1 MKVFDIRGLCKKYEK
16 FYLDNVSFSLE
27 EGYIMGFIGSNGAGK
42 TTTLKGM
49 LNIIHNDSGTV
60 EIFGRNIN
68 GNGIDIKQ
76 DIAFMMGGS
85 DYYTRRKLKTITSVV
100 RRFYSNWNQTAYEDY
115 LKRFKLDPEKKVLE
129 LSQGMRIKYA
139 LTLALS
145 HNARLIILD
154 EPTSGL
160 DPVARDNL
168 LELFQELVEK
178 GDKSILFSTHITSD
192 LEKCADY
199 ITYINNGK
207 IIESTTKDYL
217 LEKYR
222 LVNGAANDLDEMKDD
237 LVSFKKNS
245 FGFLGL
251 IETEKLLKYRGI
263 NSEAPTLDD
272 IMIYY
277 AKQEEDREQ
286 PGI

>member
-1 MKVFDIRGLCKKYEK
+1 MKVLDVRGLCKKYEK

-49 LNIIHNDSGTV
+49 LNVIHKDAGTV
-60 EIFGRNIN
+60 EIFGKNIN
-68 GNGIDIKQ
+68 GNEIDIKQ
-76 DIAFMMGGS
+76 NIAFMMGGS
-85 DYYTRRKLKTITSVV
+85 DYYMRRKVKTITSVV
-100 RRFYSNWNQTAYEDY
+100 KRFYSNWNQTAYEGY
-115 LKRFKLDPEKKVLE
+115 LKRFKLDPEKKVIE

-139 LTLALS
+139 LALALS

-168 LELFQELVEK
+168 LELFQELVEE

-199 ITYINNGK
+199 ITFINNGR
-207 IIESTTKDYL
+207 IIESTTKDDL

-222 LVNGAANDLDEMKDD
+222 LVNGSYADLEEMKGD
-237 LVSFKKNS
+237 LVSHKKNS

-251 IETEKLLKYRGI
+251 IETEKYKKYKGI
-263 NSEAPTLDD
+263 NSEPPALDD

-277 AKQEEDREQ
+277 AKREDCCEQ
-286 PGI
+286 SGI